1 MRSLRA
7 EDPER
12 IGEYRLLGRL
22 GEGGMGC
29 VYLAQSPRGRTVA
42 VKLVR
47 RELAEHVE
55 FRRRFEQEISAAR
68 RVGGEWTA
76 PVLDADPDAA
86 QPWVATGYIAGI
98 SLHEAVA
105 GRRATLPERTLR
117 ILANRLGLA
126 LRAIH
131 EAGLI
136 HRDVKPSNI
145 LVTIDG
151 PRVIDFGIARAL
163 ETVAD
168 GNLTRTGDVIG
179 SPGFMSPEQ
188 VRGDHLSAASDIFSL
203 GSVLAFAATGR
214 TPFGSAGS
222 AGHALMYRIT
232 HVEPDLEGVPEGLRS
247 LVADCLAKGAD
258 ERPTVAA
265 LVERTAD
272 PEDAPGPSATA
283 ADSVEPWLPAS
294 LVAHLGRHAARLLD
308 AEVPGAQAAADRAAE
323 APAIPPQPDAPP
335 GAHTPGSPAPEAPG
349 PAAQAPAGDGEAGQP
364 KAEPDA
370 GGEDGAAADDP
381 DAQGG
386 GSAEDP
392 GLHGLATVTGSAQPA
407 PTPTYVPTPTNA
419 PAAAPVPA
427 VPPGWPEQTPYPA
440 YTQAQT
446 ERSHRR
452 GALLGALG
460 VVLALV
466 SGAGTFVALRVYDS
480 SGEDSGNRSSPQAH
494 KTPDAGGPVPSKPS
508 GADRTSPPPGG
519 ALPQGYVGAWQ
530 GSVQDADGSTIT
542 RRFEIRQGEKG
553 EVVAK
558 TFNLRDDAMCEG
570 EATLVSFGSGMRITS
585 EITESHPAS
594 KPCTPYG
601 EQTLTLKPDGT
612 LGWTYPA
619 SSLSATLR
627 RVTDTA
633 RPVPRRLLGKWEAE
647 SGEGGGLTLDFG
659 QGRVGTATL
668 KMTGKDDPGCE
679 ATMQLGAADGEA
691 LVYGPAGSGGEAAGP
706 CEPAG
711 KTLAVTLLAG
721 DKLRLNSPQD
731 TSDTAL
737 TFVRP

>member
-1 MRSLRA
+1 
-7 EDPER
+7 
-12 IGEYRLLGRL
+12 
-22 GEGGMGC
+22 
-29 VYLAQSPRGRTVA
+29 
-42 VKLVR
+42 
-47 RELAEHVE
+47 
-55 FRRRFEQEISAAR
+55 
-68 RVGGEWTA
+68 
-76 PVLDADPDAA
+76 
-86 QPWVATGYIAGI
+86 VATGYIPGI

-105 GRRATLPERTLR
+105 GRRAVLPERTLR

-126 LRAIH
+126 LRAVH

-163 ETVAD
+163 DTVAEGD
-168 GNLTRTGDVIG
+168 LTRTGDIIG

-188 VRGDHLSAASDIFSL
+188 VRGDRLTAASDIFSL

-214 TPFGSAGS
+214 TPFGHAGS

-232 HVEPDLEGVPEGLRS
+232 QEEPDLEGVPEGLRP

-283 ADSVEPWLPAS
+283 ADSVEPWLPAG

-308 AEVPGAQAAADRAAE
+308 AEVPGAQEAADRAAE
-323 APAIPPQPDAPP
+323 APVIPPQPDAPAP
-335 GAHTPGSPAPEAPG
+335 DAPEPDPAAEA
-349 PAAQAPAGDGEAGQP
+349 PAAQAPAGDGEAGPQAGAD
-364 KAEPDA
+364 AEAGPASGPDTGA
-370 GGEDGAAADDP
+370 HADAEGDAAASAGAP
-381 DAQGG
+381 EEGA
-386 GSAEDP
+386 AEDP
-392 GLHGLATVTGSAQPA
+392 GLHGMATLTGSAQPEPGA
-407 PTPTYVPTPTNA
+407 PTPTYVPTPSSGQASGST
-419 PAAAPVPA
+419 PPPPVPA
-427 VPPGWPEQTPYPA
+427 VPPGRPDQTSYPA
-440 YTQAQT
+440 YTQAQA

-452 GALLGALG
+452 GVLLGALG

-466 SGAGTFVALRVYDS
+466 AGAGTFVALRVYDS
-480 SGEDSGNRSSPQAH
+480 SGDDSDNKSGSRAH
-494 KTPDAGGPVPSKPS
+494 ETPGQGGAGPSKPS
-508 GADRTSPPPGG
+508 SADRTSRSPEG

-542 RRFEIRQGEKG
+542 RRFEIHQGEKG

-558 TFNLRDDAMCEG
+558 TFNLRADAMCEG
-570 EATLVSFGSGMRITS
+570 KATLVSFGTGMKVTS

-594 KPCTPYG
+594 KPCSPYG
-601 EQTLTLKPDGT
+601 EQTLTLQPDGT
-612 LGWTYPA
+612 LGWVYPA

-633 RPVPRRLLGKWEAE
+633 RPVPRSLLGKWESE
-647 SGEGGGLTLDFG
+647 PGEGGGLSLDFG

-668 KMTGKDDPGCE
+668 KMTGNDGSGCE
-679 ATMQLGAADGEA
+679 ATMPLGAAEGEA
-691 LVYGPAGSGGEAAGP
+691 LFYGPAGGVGEVTGP

-711 KTLAVTLLAG
+711 QSLAVSLTDG
-721 DKLRLNSPQD
+721 KLRLDGLQD
-731 TSDTAL
+731 TSGTAL

>member
-1 MRSLRA
+1 MRALRA

-47 RELAEHVE
+47 RELAGHAE

-105 GRRATLPERTLR
+105 GRGRHTRLPERTLR

-131 EAGLI
+131 GAGLV

-168 GNLTRTGDVIG
+168 GNLTRTGDIVG

-203 GSVLAFAATGR
+203 GSVLAFAARGR

-232 HVEPDLEGVPEGLRS
+232 HEEPDLEGVPEGLRP
-247 LVADCLAKGAD
+247 LVADCLAKDAGA
-258 ERPTVAA
+258 RPSVAE
-265 LVERTAD
+265 LVARTAD
-272 PEDAPGPSATA
+272 PQGAPGPSATA
-283 ADSVEPWLPAS
+283 ADSAEPWLPAN
-294 LVAHLGRHAARLLD
+294 LVAELGRHAARLLD
-308 AEVPGAQAAADRAAE
+308 AEVPGAQAAADRAAGAPAIAPRPDAPSE
-323 APAIPPQPDAPP
+323 APAPTSA
-335 GAHTPGSPAPEAPG
+335 SG
-349 PAAQAPAGDGEAGQP
+349 PASAFGGEAGDTP
-364 KAEPDA
+364 GDET
-370 GGEDGAAADDP
+370 GGEVGEGREGAGP
-381 DAQGG
+381 GVK
-386 GSAEDP
+386 P
-392 GLHGLATVTGSAQPA
+392 GLHGMATVTGSAQHAQAEPAAPA
-407 PTPTYVPTPTNA
+407 PA
-419 PAAAPVPA
+419 PSALPASAPLTSPG
-427 VPPGWPEQTPYPA
+427 PPDQQAPYSLSG
-440 YTQAQT
+440 QARA

-452 GALLGALG
+452 GVLLGALG

-466 SGAGTFVALRVYDS
+466 SGAGTFVALRVHDS
-480 SGEDSGNRSSPQAH
+480 SGDDGGARRDGSRAPASSH
-494 KTPDAGGPVPSKPS
+494 TGGAGPSEPS
-508 GADRTSPPPGG
+508 GAERTSPAAGG
-519 ALPQGYVGAWQ
+519 ALPRGYVGAWQ

-542 RRFEIRQGEKG
+542 RRFEIRQGKKG

-558 TFNLRDDAMCEG
+558 TFNVRDNAMCEG
-570 EATLVSFGSGMRITS
+570 EATLVSFGTSMKITS
-585 EITESHPAS
+585 EITESHPAAR
-594 KPCTPYG
+594 PCTPYG
-601 EQTLTLKPDGT
+601 EQALTLKPDGT

-647 SGEGGGLTLDFG
+647 SGEHDGLTLDFG
-659 QGRVGTATL
+659 QGRVGMATL
-668 KMTGKDDPGCE
+668 QLRGKDGRECE
-679 ATMQLGAADGEA
+679 ATMTLGAADGET
-691 LVYGPAGSGGEAAGP
+691 LVYGPADSGGAAEGSCGP
-706 CEPAG
+706 ARRA
-711 KTLAVTLLAG
+711 LSVTPSTG
-721 DKLRLNSPQD
+721 DTVRLHTPEDASG
-731 TSDTAL
+731 TTL
-737 TFVRP
+737 TFARP